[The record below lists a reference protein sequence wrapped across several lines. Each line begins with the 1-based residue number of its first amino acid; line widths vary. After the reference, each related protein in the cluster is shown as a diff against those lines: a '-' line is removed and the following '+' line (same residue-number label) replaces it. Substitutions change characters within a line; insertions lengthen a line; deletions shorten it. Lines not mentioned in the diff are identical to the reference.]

1 MLNEKEKVFRNNS
14 GDDFFFILL
23 LSFFIAILVSRLT
36 INVLREMTGFDEM
49 GLSSIDFMIY
59 ISTALLVITFYYV
72 EKFEVF
78 KT

>member
-1 MLNEKEKVFRNNS
+1 MLNEKEKVFRDNC

-23 LSFFIAILVSRLT
+23 LSFFIAIFVSRLS
-36 INVLREMTGFDEM
+36 INVTRAITNLNAVE
-49 GLSSIDFMIY
+49 LSSIDFIIY
-59 ISTALLVITFYYV
+59 ISTAIFVITFYYV